1 MVFQQFFRLAY
12 IFLHCKPLRL
22 RVFWRRLDE
31 DSGQASIEEFG
42 CAPQGRNG
50 RAAKM
55 RLEKMAERKVTVEY
69 EMVMILV
76 FTSSWCNL
84 EEGRFISIWFMA
96 HSRIFMWVQ
105 TQYHTSTIFSASS
118 SIANFS
124 MPKAAHVQNW
134 AQPMAPAQ
142 VACDVMPTEQSHR
155 FAIMNSNNSHTWGYN
170 PCIRLS

>member
-1 MVFQQFFRLAY
+1 MKPTLDINMLMVVYQTPWFFSTSSGVG
-12 IFLHCKPLRL
+12 LHFFFIASLRL

-42 CAPQGRNG
+42 FAPQGRNG

-84 EEGRFISIWFMA
+84 EEVRFMA
-96 HSRIFMWVQ
+96 HSRIFM
-105 TQYHTSTIFSASS
+105 
-118 SIANFS
+118 
-124 MPKAAHVQNW
+124 
-134 AQPMAPAQ
+134 
-142 VACDVMPTEQSHR
+142 
-155 FAIMNSNNSHTWGYN
+155 
-170 PCIRLS
+170 